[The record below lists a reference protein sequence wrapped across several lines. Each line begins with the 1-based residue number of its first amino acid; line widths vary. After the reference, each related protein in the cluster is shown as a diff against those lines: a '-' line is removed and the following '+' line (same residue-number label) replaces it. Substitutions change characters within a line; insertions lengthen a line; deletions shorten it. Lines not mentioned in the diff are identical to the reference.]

1 GGIRVPHEPPG
12 FIDDHESR
20 PHGVRRPA
28 PDPVEDQEHRCGA
41 LLLWETREH
50 VRNISALAVGG
61 FAAPEEPRSRPVH
74 VPLEPATDAV
84 HSPMSAEVKLN
95 VRETRRDKAG

>member
-1 GGIRVPHEPPG
+1 
-12 FIDDHESR
+12 
-20 PHGVRRPA
+20 
-28 PDPVEDQEHRCGA
+28 A
-41 LLLWETREH
+41 LLPWETREH

-95 VRETRRDKAG
+95 VRETRRDKAGRWLAIGVSGLRIRERHCSLDRGALGWPKPARE